1 MGDTQRSNFEAAMQ
15 ALAAR
20 HADELAYSRSTW
32 LPASNAASN
41 GGPKLTEDIEAELV
55 RLVDLRCDAEDELIA
70 TPSPTLSAAI
80 WKIEYARKR
89 WEDFTDWPDEWW
101 EAVMSDLHRVAASER
116 Y

>member
-1 MGDTQRSNFEAAMQ
+1 MGDPQRSNFEAAMQ

-20 HADELAYSRSTW
+20 QADELAYSRSTW
-32 LPASNAASN
+32 LPASHAASN
-41 GGPKLTEDIEAELV
+41 GGPRLPEDIDAELS

-70 TPSPTLSAAI
+70 TPAPTLPAVI

-89 WEDFTDWPDEWW
+89 WEEMSAWPDEWW
-101 EAVMSDLHRVAASER
+101 EAVMSDLHRVAATER